1 MDSLE
6 HSINI
11 KNIMLQGYYQDK
23 NGRWVHRGKY
33 GLPKQIIDIKI
44 NEYLNRVNKCL

>member
-1 MDSLE
+1 MNNLD
-6 HSINI
+6 HSYAIQ
-11 KNIMLQGYYQDK
+11 NIMLEGYYQDK

-33 GLPKQIIDIKI
+33 GLPKQIIAIKI